1 MVDEAEV
8 RARLGRARRIV
19 VKIGS
24 KSLSGDAWERL
35 AAEVAAVRGDGA
47 SPRRG
52 VVVVSSGAIALGVAK
67 LGLKARPKEMA
78 WLQAAAAAGQSVLMQ
93 RYEDAFGKLGIAV
106 AQVLLTHADLA
117 DRARTN
123 NARNALAALLEV
135 GAVPI
140 INENDAVAVD
150 EIKFGDNDQLASM
163 VTPLCEAELLL
174 LLSDVEGLL
183 DEQGRRVRFVRS
195 VAREARPLAGA
206 STSGVGTG
214 GMASKVEAAR
224 RATLAGADVII
235 AAARE
240 PNVIARVLA
249 GEDVGTVFAAVSQR
263 LSARKHWIAYT
274 LRPRGA
280 LLVDRGAAE
289 AICAQ
294 SKRPPRRGRRRGAGH
309 LPPRRRGRRGRPR
322 RHRGRPRPHPPLGER
337 RGASRRPSPRGRRG
351 ARRGDGAPRRLGDPP
366 PGVTGA
372 ARFRLDGSRSREP
385 RSLPRVEGAAPKPRH
400 ARGFHVGG
408 SVETLHLQRGPPTLS
423 HQMWIHEGRRNPAA
437 TYDVC
442 GLGGE
447 NERALLAG

>member
-1 MVDEAEV
+1 MAEDDARDLVMDEATV
-8 RARLGRARRIV
+8 RARIGRSRRIV
-19 VKIGS
+19 IKIGS

-35 AAEVAAVRGDGA
+35 AAEVAAVNRDGSEA
-47 SPRRG
+47 TSPPGPGVPRRS
-52 VVVVSSGAIALGVAK
+52 VVLVSSGAIALGVEK
-67 LGLKARPKEMA
+67 LGLKTRPKEMA

-117 DRARTN
+117 DRARSN

-163 VTPLCEAELLL
+163 VTPLCGADVML

-183 DEQGRRVRFVRS
+183 NEQGRRVKFVRS
-195 VAREARPLAGA
+195 VAREARHLAGG

-224 RATLAGADVII
+224 RATLAGADVVI

-240 PNVIARVLA
+240 PSVVTRVLA
-249 GEDVGTVFAAVSQR
+249 GEDVGTVFAAIPQR
-263 LSARKHWIAYT
+263 ISARKHWIAYT

-280 LLVDRGAAE
+280 IIVDRGAAV

-294 SKRPPRRGRRRGAGH
+294 NGSILAVGVLGVRGTFLVGDAVAVVDPDGTEIARGLA
-309 LPPRRRGRRGRPR
+309 RVS
-322 RHRGRPRPHPPLGER
+322 
-337 RGASRRPSPRGRRG
+337 AS
-351 ARRGDGAPRRLGDPP
+351 D
-366 PGVTGA
+366 A
-372 ARFRLDGSRSREP
+372 ARFAGRKREDDDE
-385 RSLPRVEGAAPKPRH
+385 RDDVVVHRDDLVVLP
-400 ARGFHVGG
+400 
-408 SVETLHLQRGPPTLS
+408 T
-423 HQMWIHEGRRNPAA
+423 
-437 TYDVC
+437 D
-442 GLGGE
+442 
-447 NERALLAG
+447 